1 MARFAWKSSSTLL
14 HRLSVIN
21 LAIQR
26 FNSKKEQEET
36 RRLRI
41 THRVSLVSKTTR
53 GEPLILLLAISSF
66 GFVGL
71 ALLGVEL
78 NQIPRL
84 NQRLNHRS
92 SGARLNISRWQRGVS
107 QRGVRREEQPR
118 QCRWQSQEDSTEV
131 GGLALSSALPT
142 TFLPRLT
149 TRRHMTSGKLVRKTC
164 IALSYFD
171 DKSDQFSEPA
181 APTVDVP
188 AEKRHNCVAQIA
200 LCGIQQLYS
209 E

>member
-1 MARFAWKSSSTLL
+1 MDILMARFACKSSSTLS
-14 HRLSVIN
+14 HCLSVIN

-107 QRGVRREEQPR
+107 QRGVSQRGVRGEEQPR

-142 TFLPRLT
+142 SFLPRLT
-149 TRRHMTSGKLVRKTC
+149 TRRD
-164 IALSYFD
+164 I
-171 DKSDQFSEPA
+171 
-181 APTVDVP
+181 
-188 AEKRHNCVAQIA
+188 
-200 LCGIQQLYS
+200 
-209 E
+209 

>member
-1 MARFAWKSSSTLL
+1 MARFAWKSSSTLS

-53 GEPLILLLAISSF
+53 GGAANSILAISSL

-71 ALLGVEL
+71 ALRGVGL
-78 NQIPRL
+78 FNQIPRL

-92 SGARLNISRWQRGVS
+92 SSGSVEHFSVASATSAMRRGTEAITGRLDGDFEARNLVHTAHNLPSLPEHKNTHDE
-107 QRGVRREEQPR
+107 REIG
-118 QCRWQSQEDSTEV
+118 WKMFFS
-131 GGLALSSALPT
+131 LASS
-142 TFLPRLT
+142 
-149 TRRHMTSGKLVRKTC
+149 S
-164 IALSYFD
+164 
-171 DKSDQFSEPA
+171 
-181 APTVDVP
+181 
-188 AEKRHNCVAQIA
+188 
-200 LCGIQQLYS
+200 
-209 E
+209 

>member
-1 MARFAWKSSSTLL
+1 MARFACKSSSTLS
-14 HRLSVIN
+14 HCLSVIN

-92 SGARLNISRWQRGVS
+92 SGARLNISRWQRRV
-107 QRGVRREEQPR
+107 QREEEPR
-118 QCRWQSQEDSTEV
+118 QCSMGIT
-131 GGLALSSALPT
+131 G
-142 TFLPRLT
+142 RLGEGWPAHT
-149 TRRHMTSGKLVRKTC
+149 LVRTARNLPSSPEHKKTNDEWGNRLEKF
-164 IALSYFD
+164 ILLIILIVAI
-171 DKSDQFSEPA
+171 FS
-181 APTVDVP
+181 
-188 AEKRHNCVAQIA
+188 
-200 LCGIQQLYS
+200 
-209 E
+209 

>member
-1 MARFAWKSSSTLL
+1 MDILMARFAWKSSSTLS

-107 QRGVRREEQPR
+107 QRGVSQRGVSQRGVRREEQPR

-142 TFLPRLT
+142 SFLPRLT
-149 TRRHMTSGKLVRKTC
+149 TRRHMTSGKLVRKT
-164 IALSYFD
+164 
-171 DKSDQFSEPA
+171 
-181 APTVDVP
+181 
-188 AEKRHNCVAQIA
+188 
-200 LCGIQQLYS
+200 
-209 E
+209 